1 MNRGSGF
8 SPYHQGSSTTQNRS
22 RVAQGVADFLRSHDR
37 MSTLLPAVLRMAA
50 LRQDCAAL
58 LPEMFSACE
67 ILQMEAGSLV
77 LSVQNAAL
85 ASKLK
90 QRLPNL
96 QEGLAKRGWQVNAI
110 RIKVQVERPVEK
122 PAQPPKAELPHNAV
136 VAFATLAESLENTG
150 RNEELKAALRAL
162 VRHHGDKLPGEL

>member
-37 MSTLLPAVLRMAA
+37 MSTLLPAIFRMAA

-77 LSVQNAAL
+77 LSIPNAAL

-96 QEGLAKRGWQVNAI
+96 QENLAKRGWQVSAI
-110 RIKVQVERPVEK
+110 RIKVQVDRPLEK
-122 PAQPPKAELPHNAV
+122 PVQPPKAELPRNAV
-136 VAFATLAESLENTG
+136 SAFAELAESLEDTG

-162 VRHHGDKLPGEL
+162 VRHHRVKAASEP